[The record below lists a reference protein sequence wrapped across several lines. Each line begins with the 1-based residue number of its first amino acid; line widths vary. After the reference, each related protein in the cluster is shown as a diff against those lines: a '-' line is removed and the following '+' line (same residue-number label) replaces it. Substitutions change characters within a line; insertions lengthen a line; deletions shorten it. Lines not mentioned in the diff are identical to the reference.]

1 MTKAIRS
8 VRSFSE
14 IADFLAQETA
24 GPSDDFAHCFTET
37 VDGFRI
43 SIADEAVTSDLPD
56 ALQVQLATEMLVRTM
71 FDVLRDTRLETLS
84 DRLAWG
90 IVHAFHRVAGQLD
103 GEADKAALKVR
114 DLIRDVDGSE
124 VMMGELEE
132 AQTLCQSLDEAR
144 EAVACMRDHAAAT
157 FHSET
162 GRPWSSPR
170 GSLVSSKRTASVIAA
185 QDFLAARRQR
195 RIEQHHPQ
203 APIVIFSGGAE
214 GWHDHGLIWER
225 LDAIRA
231 RIPAMVLATTA
242 QEKGCDAM
250 AAAWAASR
258 NVRLVAFTLNRKL
271 GAQAGFRRNEQ
282 LLALCPVE
290 AVVAQ
295 GSGLQSHL
303 ARGVRAKG
311 IPAHFIT
318 LANQQTTAPR

>member
-8 VRSFSE
+8 TRSFPD
-14 IADFLAQETA
+14 IAEFLAEETA
-24 GPSDDFAHCFTET
+24 SVTQDFANAFTET
-37 VDGFRI
+37 VDGYRI
-43 SIADEAVTSDLPD
+43 SPAEEVVTTDMPD
-56 ALQVQLATEMLVRTM
+56 ALQVQLATEMLVRTV
-71 FDVLRDTRLETLS
+71 FDVLRDSRLECIS

-103 GEADKAALKVR
+103 GEADKAAVKVKDLVR
-114 DLIRDVDGSE
+114 DADGSE

-132 AQTLCQSLDEAR
+132 AQTLCQSLDETR
-144 EAVACMRDHAAAT
+144 DAVACMRDHAAAT
-157 FHSET
+157 FHAET

-195 RIEQHHPQ
+195 RMEVHAPQ
-203 APIVIFSGGAE
+203 GPVVIFSGGGE
-214 GWHDHGLIWER
+214 GWHDHALIWDR
-225 LDAIRA
+225 LDTIHA
-231 RIPAMVLATTA
+231 RIPTMMLATTA
-242 QEKGCDAM
+242 QERGCDAI

-258 NVRLVAFTLNRKL
+258 QVRVIAFTLNRKL
-271 GAQAGFRRNEQ
+271 GKQAGFVRNQQ
-282 LLALCPVE
+282 LLALRPVE

-303 ARGVRAKG
+303 AREVKAKG

-318 LANQQTTAPR
+318 LASQRVAQG